1 MKRDFAYIFTIIIL
15 VLGLVLVGARCRKSE
30 PVTENKT
37 DTLIIVK
44 TDTLLKEVEKLI
56 VKTDTVFVYADT
68 TYDEPLEV
76 PVVSK
81 TYEDDD
87 FRAVIS
93 GPSIGDL
100 TPALESMIVYPKTE
114 TKYVVTEIE
123 KEVEC
128 RRWEL
133 YIVGE
138 IYSKKSTNFA
148 SLGVLATM
156 PNGFLFGPK
165 IGYSLGEPFIGGTL
179 GYRITN
185 RR

>member
-1 MKRDFAYIFTIIIL
+1 MKRDFVYIFAIIAL

-30 PVTENKT
+30 PVTRCEP

-44 TDTLLKEVEKLI
+44 TDTLWKEVEKL
-56 VKTDTVFVYADT
+56 VVMTDTVFVYVDT
-68 TYDEPLEV
+68 TYDEPLVV

-81 TYEDDD
+81 TYEDED

-100 TPALESMIVYPKTE
+100 TPSLDSMTVFPKTT
-114 TKYVVTEIE
+114 TKYVVAEVE
-123 KEVEC
+123 KEVGC
-128 RRWEL
+128 RRWEC
-133 YIVGE
+133 YVIGE
-138 IYSKKSTNFA
+138 IYSKKSANFA
-148 SLGVLATM
+148 SLGLLATT
-156 PNGFLFGPK
+156 PSGFLFGPK

-179 GYRITN
+179 GYRITH